1 MKISTKELRTHT
13 QELFDCLARG
23 QTVTL
28 TYRGKAKGIISAIK
42 NDSKTNPADYP
53 VFGMWS
59 DRQVVDDVDS
69 YVREIRK
76 ARF

>member
-13 QELFDCLARG
+13 HELFDCLERG

-28 TYRGKAKGIISAIK
+28 TYRGKAKAIISGIK
-42 NDSKTNPADYP
+42 SDQSDEAENYP
-53 VFGMWS
+53 VFGIWS
-59 DRQVVDDVDS
+59 DWEEITDVDA
-69 YVREIRK
+69 YVRKIRK